1 MSKAPTGPRILMLDI
16 ETKPTKAY
24 VWGLWNENIGINQII
39 EPGETISWAAKWH
52 GKEPVLHMDVPT
64 AGKVKMLKGI
74 YTLLEAAD
82 IVVHWNGV
90 AFDIPTLNREFINQG
105 WPPPSPFHEIDLMK
119 TAKAKFKFQSNKFDF
134 VLKQLGLGE
143 KIKTDFDLWKAF
155 MANDPKAWK
164 LMKEYNIHDAKML
177 EPMYDRMRPWVVN
190 HPNVNL
196 WNDDALVACHICGSS
211 NIHRRGSYYTATLR
225 YKRYRC
231 NNCGTWGRIKTN
243 DLPKDKK
250 LSLLTGIR

>member
-1 MSKAPTGPRILMLDI
+1 MAKALTSPRILMLDI

-52 GKEPVLHMDVPT
+52 HEKPVMHMDTPT

-74 YTLLEAAD
+74 YDILTEAD

-90 AFDIPTLNREFINQG
+90 AFDIPTLNKEFINQG

-119 TAKAKFKFQSNKFDF
+119 TARHKFKFQSNKFDF
-134 VLKQLGLGE
+134 VLKQLGLGS
-143 KIKTDFDLWKAF
+143 KVKVDFDLWKAF
-155 MANDPKAWK
+155 MAGDKKAWA
-164 LMKEYNIHDAKML
+164 LMKEYNIHDAAML
-177 EPMYDRMRPWVVN
+177 EPMYDRMRPWIAN

-196 WNDDALVACHICGSS
+196 WNEGVVLSCHMCGSKDVQQ
-211 NIHRRGSYYTATLR
+211 RGSYYTNTLR
-225 YKRYRC
+225 YKRFRC
-231 NNCGTWGRIKTN
+231 NNCHAWGKSKTN
-243 DLPKDKK
+243 DLSKSKK
-250 LSLLTGIR
+250 SSLLAGTR